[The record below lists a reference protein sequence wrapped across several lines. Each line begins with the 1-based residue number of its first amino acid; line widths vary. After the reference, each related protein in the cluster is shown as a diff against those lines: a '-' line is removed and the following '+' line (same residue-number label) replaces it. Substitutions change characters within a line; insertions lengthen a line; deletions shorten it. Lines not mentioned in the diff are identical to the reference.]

1 MRAKLTKSKSS
12 EHYSIIQ
19 DINID
24 GKRTTKVYENIGN
37 FDKLKLRAGDNDPFE
52 WLKEYVND
60 LNQKYKEEKLPVII
74 QKNPSKIIDKNIQSS
89 FNVGYL
95 FLQAIYYKLR
105 LNEICNDISDRHQ
118 FKFDLNNVLSNL
130 VYSRIIY
137 PSSKLKTLEL
147 SKKFLEQP
155 NFEYQHIER
164 ALPILCKEIDFIQSE
179 LYKNSSKYS
188 KRNNNILYY
197 DCTNYYFEIEQEDDF
212 RKYGKSKENRPN
224 PLVQMGLFMDGDGI
238 PLAFDITPGNQ
249 NEQTTLQP
257 LEKKIIEDFE
267 NAQFVVCTD
276 AGIASTANRKFNNTN
291 NRKFI
296 TTQSLKKLKDFLT
309 EWSLDLSNG
318 WKLPGDNKTYNISE
332 LRNNDT
338 LKKEYYDKVFYKE
351 RWINENGLEQRLIV
365 TFSVKYQ
372 EYQKELEKIKSIEQK
387 N

>member
-147 SKKFLEQP
+147 SK
-155 NFEYQHIER
+155 
-164 ALPILCKEIDFIQSE
+164 
-179 LYKNSSKYS
+179 SS
-188 KRNNNILYY
+188 
-197 DCTNYYFEIEQEDDF
+197 
-212 RKYGKSKENRPN
+212 
-224 PLVQMGLFMDGDGI
+224 
-238 PLAFDITPGNQ
+238 
-249 NEQTTLQP
+249 
-257 LEKKIIEDFE
+257 
-267 NAQFVVCTD
+267 
-276 AGIASTANRKFNNTN
+276 
-291 NRKFI
+291 
-296 TTQSLKKLKDFLT
+296 
-309 EWSLDLSNG
+309 
-318 WKLPGDNKTYNISE
+318 
-332 LRNNDT
+332 
-338 LKKEYYDKVFYKE
+338 
-351 RWINENGLEQRLIV
+351 
-365 TFSVKYQ
+365 
-372 EYQKELEKIKSIEQK
+372 
-387 N
+387 